1 MDIADMTFT
10 IVDVETTGLSPAM
23 GDRVCE
29 IGAVKLK
36 GGAMSGT
43 FHSMIDPQ
51 RPISPAASAKNGITP
66 EMLKGA
72 PAFAAIAKDIHAF
85 LSGTVLVAQNAQFDL
100 DFINNEFRLVAFPEW
115 NGYVI
120 DTISL
125 ARRVVPGLPSYNLDL
140 LARTFGVTFTSRHR
154 SMGDVEATADIFQK
168 CVGRLKEAGAAR
180 SLEELIKIGEPW
192 RRTRR

>member
-1 MDIADMTFT
+1 MDIGSMTFT
-10 IVDVETTGLSPAM
+10 ILDVETTGLSPAM

-43 FHSMIDPQ
+43 FHSMVDPQ

-72 PAFAAIAKDIHAF
+72 PAFSAIAKDIHAF
-85 LSGTVLVAQNAQFDL
+85 MSGTVFVAQNAQFDL
-100 DFINNEFRLVAFPEW
+100 DFINSEFRRAAFPEW

-125 ARRVVPGLPSYNLDL
+125 ARRAIPGLSSYNLDI

-154 SMGDVEATADIFQK
+154 SMGDVEATAEIFLK
-168 CVGRLKEAGAAR
+168 CVGRLKETGAAR
-180 SLEELIKIGEPW
+180 TLEELIVIGKPW
-192 RRTRR
+192 RRPRR